1 MEKIELKSGQR
12 VFSAGEKS
20 DGMYL
25 LVKGSI
31 GIFLP
36 NNDTKD
42 PNFNIGENEI
52 FGEMGVIEN
61 ELRMADAKCMTDCT
75 LIKVTQKEFDKKVEE
90 TDLFVRH
97 SLFVVSSRLREVE
110 KSLRNK

>member
-1 MEKIELKSGQR
+1 MEKIELNIGQK

-31 GIFLP
+31 GIYLP
-36 NNDTKD
+36 NNDTKE
-42 PNFNIGENEI
+42 PNFKISENEI

-61 ELRMADAKCMTDCT
+61 ELRMADAKCISDCV
-75 LIKVTQKEFDKKVEE
+75 LIKVTQKEFDKKVEDS
-90 TDLFVRH
+90 DLFVRH
-97 SLFVVSSRLREVE
+97 SLFVVSNRLRELE
-110 KSLRNK
+110 KTLRNK